1 MPKEYEGWRLE
12 NNSSSLPSD
21 VVEAILKAVNS
32 NNPEIRYL
40 VGNDAISH
48 IEKRTN
54 VSYKE
59 FEHWIKVFFNKK
71 DL

>member
-1 MPKEYEGWRLE
+1 MQKEYEGWRLE
-12 NNSSSLPSD
+12 NNSSSSPSD
-21 VVEAILKAVNS
+21 VAEAILKAVNS

-54 VSYKE
+54 VSDKE
-59 FEHWIKVFFNKK
+59 FKHWIKVFNKK
-71 DL
+71 YL

>member
-32 NNPEIRYL
+32 NNPEFDIQQVMMQSL
-40 VGNDAISH
+40 TQ
-48 IEKRTN
+48 EK
-54 VSYKE
+54 E
-59 FEHWIKVFFNKK
+59 QMCHKK
-71 DL
+71 NMSTG